1 MFRILEKNNLG
12 PQVYRYLI
20 DAPDIAKKAKPGQ
33 FVIIRLDEMGERF
46 PITISDMDPK
56 AGTLTLYVQAVGKSS
71 IEMSQLKEGEY
82 ILDLAGPLG
91 NPSEIKLFGT
101 VILIGGGFGIAAIHP
116 IVRALTLAGN
126 KTISLLGAR
135 NSDLVLL
142 EEEMRAVSSETHV
155 VTNDGSAGRKGLVT
169 EPLLE
174 IIKSKE
180 KVDRVIAIGPLVMMK
195 AVSDL
200 TRPYGIPTIVS
211 MNPIMIDGTGMCGAC
226 RVTVNGEIKFACV
239 DGPEFDAHL
248 VDFEGVL
255 NRMKIYTSE
264 EREAREQFQRE
275 SAGSCK
281 LE

>member
-1 MFRILEKNNLG
+1 MFRILEKNSLG
-12 PQVYRYLI
+12 PQVYRYKI
-20 DAPDIAKKAKPGQ
+20 VAPDIAKKAQPGQ
-33 FVIIRLDEMGERF
+33 FVIIRLDETGERF
-46 PITISDMDPK
+46 PITISDMDSQ
-56 AGTLTLYVQAVGKSS
+56 AGTLTVYVQAVGKSS
-71 IEMSQLKEGEY
+71 IEMSQLKEGEF

-91 NPSEIKLFGT
+91 NPSEINIFGT
-101 VILIGGGFGIAAIHP
+101 VVLIGGGFGIAAIHP
-116 IVRALTLAGN
+116 IARALTLAGN
-126 KTISLLGAR
+126 KTLSLLGAR
-135 NSDLVLL
+135 NRDLVLL
-142 EEEMRAVSSETHV
+142 EEEMRAVSSEVHV
-155 VTNDGSAGRKGLVT
+155 ITNDGSAGRQGLVT
-169 EPLLE
+169 DMLLE
-174 IIKSKE
+174 IIQSQE

-195 AVSDL
+195 AVSDM
-200 TRPYGIPTIVS
+200 TRSYGISTIVS

-255 NRMKIYTSE
+255 NRMKTYTSE

>member
-1 MFRILEKNNLG
+1 MFRILKKNSLG
-12 PQVYRYLI
+12 PQVYRYKI
-20 DAPDIAKKAKPGQ
+20 DAPDIAKKAQPGQ
-33 FVIIRLDEMGERF
+33 FVIIRLDETGERF
-46 PITISDMDPK
+46 PITISDMDSQ
-56 AGTLTLYVQAVGKSS
+56 AGTLTVYVQAVGKSS
-71 IEMSQLKEGEY
+71 IEMSQLKEGEF

-91 NPSEIKLFGT
+91 NPSEINIFGT
-101 VILIGGGFGIAAIHP
+101 VVLIGGGFGIAAIHP
-116 IVRALTLAGN
+116 IARALTLAGN
-126 KTISLLGAR
+126 KTVSLLGAR
-135 NSDLVLL
+135 NRDLVLL
-142 EEEMRAVSSETHV
+142 EEEMRAVSSEVHV
-155 VTNDGSAGRKGLVT
+155 ITNDGSAGRQGLVT
-169 EPLLE
+169 DMLLE
-174 IIKSKE
+174 IIQSQE

-195 AVSDL
+195 AVSDM
-200 TRPYGIPTIVS
+200 TRSYGISTIVS

-255 NRMKIYTSE
+255 NRMKTYTSE

>member
-1 MFRILEKNNLG
+1 MFKILEKEHLG

-20 DAPDIAKKAKPGQ
+20 DASDIAKKAKPGQ

-46 PITISDMDPK
+46 PITISDMDPQ

-71 IEMSQLKEGEY
+71 IEMSQLKEGEFL
-82 ILDLAGPLG
+82 LDLAGPLG
-91 NPSEIKLFGT
+91 NPSEIKKFGT
-101 VILIGGGFGIAAIHP
+101 IVLIGGGFGIAAIHP
-116 IVRALTLAGN
+116 IARALTLAEN
-126 KTISLLGAR
+126 KTLSLLGAR
-135 NSDLVLL
+135 TRDLVLL
-142 EEEMRAVSSETHV
+142 EEGMRSVSSEVHV
-155 VTNDGSAGRKGLVT
+155 ITNDGSAGRKGLVT
-169 EPLLE
+169 ELLLE
-174 IIKSKE
+174 IIESKE

-255 NRMKIYTSE
+255 NRMKTYTSE
-264 EREAREQFQRE
+264 EREAREQFNRE

>member
-1 MFRILEKNNLG
+1 MFKILEKNNLG

-33 FVIIRLDEMGERF
+33 FVIIRLDETGERF
-46 PITISDMDPK
+46 PITISDMDPQV
-56 AGTLTLYVQAVGKSS
+56 GTLTLYVQAVGKSS
-71 IEMSQLKEGEY
+71 IEMSQLKEGEF

-91 NPSEIKLFGT
+91 NPSEIKNFGT
-101 VILIGGGFGIAAIHP
+101 IVLIGGGFGIAAIHP
-116 IVRALTLAGN
+116 IARALTLAGN
-126 KTISLLGAR
+126 KTLSILGAR

-142 EEEMRAVSSETHV
+142 EKEMRAVSSEVHV
-155 VTNDGSAGRKGLVT
+155 ITNDGSAGRKGLVT
-169 EPLLE
+169 ELLLE
-174 IIKSKE
+174 IIQSKE

-255 NRMKIYTSE
+255 NRMKTYTSE